1 VYRAYGYIEKH
12 INSIH
17 NIKKTKCS
25 TLQFSRIV
33 KYDFGGNVMPKTVAK
48 SKLVEN
54 LRSIVDN
61 SRTHTVTCDLPV
73 AKGGNDTGP
82 TALELAI
89 MALSD
94 CAVTIFAKVAKQ
106 SNVDVKSI
114 EVITEAEKPED
125 SPILQSVKM
134 KVNVV
139 AKARK
144 QIMEAI
150 WRRTEANCPVVKIFT
165 EPMQVEI
172 ELSTET
178 VE

>member
-1 VYRAYGYIEKH
+1 MGKMIAKAKLDENVR
-12 INSIH
+12 
-17 NIKKTKCS
+17 
-25 TLQFSRIV
+25 TL
-33 KYDFGGNVMPKTVAK
+33 
-48 SKLVEN
+48 
-54 LRSIVDN
+54 VDN
-61 SRTHTVTCDLPV
+61 SRNHSIVCDLPS
-73 AKGGNDTGP
+73 AKGGKDTGP

-106 SNVDVKSI
+106 SNIEVKS
-114 EVITEAEKPED
+114 VKVVTEADKPDNSSIVEN
-125 SPILQSVKM
+125 VKI
-134 KVNVV
+134 KVNVA

-144 QIMEAI
+144 QLLEAI

-165 EPMQVEI
+165 EPIPVTV

>member
-1 VYRAYGYIEKH
+1 
-12 INSIH
+12 
-17 NIKKTKCS
+17 
-25 TLQFSRIV
+25 
-33 KYDFGGNVMPKTVAK
+33 MPKTIAK
-48 SKLVEN
+48 AKLVEN
-54 LRSIVDN
+54 MRSVVDN
-61 SRTHTVTCDLPV
+61 SRTHTIACDLPA

-106 SNVDVKSI
+106 SNVEVKSI
-114 EVITEAEKPED
+114 EVTTEAEKSET
-125 SPILQSVKM
+125 SPLLEGVKV
-134 KVNVV
+134 KVNVA

-144 QIMEAI
+144 QMIEAI

-165 EPMQVEI
+165 EPIPVQI

>member
-1 VYRAYGYIEKH
+1 
-12 INSIH
+12 
-17 NIKKTKCS
+17 
-25 TLQFSRIV
+25 
-33 KYDFGGNVMPKTVAK
+33 MPKTIAK
-48 SKLVEN
+48 AKLVEN
-54 LRSIVDN
+54 MRSIVDN
-61 SRTHTVTCDLPV
+61 SRTHTIACDLPA

-114 EVITEAEKPED
+114 EVTTEAEKSET
-125 SPILQSVKM
+125 SPLLEGVKV
-134 KVNVV
+134 KVNVA

-144 QIMEAI
+144 QMIEAI

-165 EPMQVEI
+165 EPIPVQI